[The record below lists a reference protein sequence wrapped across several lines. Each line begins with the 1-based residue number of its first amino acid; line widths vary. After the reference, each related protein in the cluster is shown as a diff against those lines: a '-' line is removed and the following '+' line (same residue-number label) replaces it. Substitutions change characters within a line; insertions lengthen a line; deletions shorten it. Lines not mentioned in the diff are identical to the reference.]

1 MGVTGESFRFT
12 ENSTMGIK
20 KKITAANLGDCQK
33 VDLFNLTHIPVC
45 CFVITA

>member
-20 KKITAANLGDCQK
+20 KKKNNCSKFGGLPK
-33 VDLFNLTHIPVC
+33 SRSL
-45 CFVITA
+45 